1 MSLPVARPISRG
13 AGSVASGRLTIVAAG
28 WLAESVGSG
37 RDEWLSYRDA
47 SSPRAVALVDMC
59 THLGFGGVIHHLKN
73 YVLRG
78 DPIYVDRLRAS
89 AGGVRAAIERYRTA
103 GPDAAENGR
112 AHV

>member
-1 MSLPVARPISRG
+1 MG
-13 AGSVASGRLTIVAAG
+13 
-28 WLAESVGSG
+28 
-37 RDEWLSYRDA
+37 
-47 SSPRAVALVDMC
+47 

-103 GPDAAENGR
+103 GPDAAEQHALAMVEEALSRIERAAMVAAHKIGR
-112 AHV
+112 AACRGRVGTCVMISGVAISLKKKNK